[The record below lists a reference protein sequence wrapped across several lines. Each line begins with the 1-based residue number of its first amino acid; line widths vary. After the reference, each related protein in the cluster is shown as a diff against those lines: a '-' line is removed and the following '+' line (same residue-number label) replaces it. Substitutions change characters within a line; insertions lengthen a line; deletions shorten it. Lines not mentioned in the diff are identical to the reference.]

1 MRNWKGLYSIAAI
14 PLFLLAVEVVAQN
27 SIPAVVGSP
36 AHAPACSLL
45 GFTPNANQR
54 VQDLLGAYNSQAAM
68 LRTLEASVI
77 VRSQGRSSL

>member
-1 MRNWKGLYSIAAI
+1 MRNWIGLYSIAAI

-36 AHAPACSLL
+36 AHACSLL

-54 VQDLLGAYNSQAAM
+54 VQDLLGAYNSLAAM